1 MAAHCLT
8 GANMRVL
15 DIIAEGAW
23 EDAVGQTF
31 ADFRGFSSAEP
42 SNNQSSTGQAEPST
56 PTSTDTGP
64 EGKPLNAPVT
74 QPFGN
79 KGHPG
84 VDLGAKMGTPVHAP
98 IGGTVQE
105 AGIENGCGNTVS
117 IINGNEKHRFCHL
130 ISINVQSGQTVKAGD
145 VIGVSGGAQG
155 GPTQGWSTG
164 PHLHWEKYIAGRK
177 VDPMTA

>member
-1 MAAHCLT
+1 MK
-8 GANMRVL
+8 VL

-23 EDAVGQTF
+23 EDMMGQTF
-31 ADFRGFSSAEP
+31 KDFGGSGSP
-42 SNNQSSTGQAEPST
+42 DTDNSQ
-56 PTSTDTGP
+56 TSTSQPTPGQVDTTSTNSTDKGP

-98 IGGTVQE
+98 ISGTVQE
-105 AGIENGCGNTVS
+105 AGIENGCGNTIS

-130 ISINVQSGQTVKAGD
+130 ISINVQSGQKVKEGD

-155 GPTQGWSTG
+155 GLTQGWSTG
-164 PHLHWEKYIAGRK
+164 PHLHWEKYIAGRL
-177 VDPMTA
+177 VNPMTA

>member
-1 MAAHCLT
+1 VK
-8 GANMRVL
+8 VL

-23 EDAVGQTF
+23 EDMIGQTF
-31 ADFRGFSSAEP
+31 KDFGGFGSPDTDNAQASTSQP
-42 SNNQSSTGQAEPST
+42 TTGQVDT
-56 PTSTDTGP
+56 TSTDKGP

-84 VDLGAKMGTPVHAP
+84 VDLGAKMGTPVHTP

-130 ISINVQSGQTVKAGD
+130 ISINVQSGQQVKAGD